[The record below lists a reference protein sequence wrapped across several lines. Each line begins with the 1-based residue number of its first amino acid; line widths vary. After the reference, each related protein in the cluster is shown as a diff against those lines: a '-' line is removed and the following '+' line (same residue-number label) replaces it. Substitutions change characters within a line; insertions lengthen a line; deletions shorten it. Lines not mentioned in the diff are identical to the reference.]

1 MIQTAGQPGG
11 MQVADQKIAV
21 VTGATAGLGTWI
33 AYGLARAGY
42 HTVIVARDAGRGEA
56 TRRWIAARARGAM
69 TELVIAD
76 LSSLQQTREAGQ
88 AIMAAHPR
96 VDVLVNNAG
105 LITRQRQVTAE
116 GHEMI
121 LAVNHLAPFVLT
133 TALEPALRGG
143 APARVV
149 NVGSTASDRASL
161 KLGDLEGARS
171 WNPLSAYGRSKLALM
186 MATFERARR
195 LDGSGVA
202 VNVVHPG
209 VVATTLATMP
219 GPIGWG
225 WAAIRPFMISPEQG
239 AATPLHLALSP
250 LVEGE
255 TGKYWKRS
263 RPARPNRQA
272 LDTAL
277 VRQLWRETERLIG

>member
-1 MIQTAGQPGG
+1 M
-11 MQVADQKIAV
+11 ADQKIAV
-21 VTGATAGLGTWI
+21 VTGGTAGLGRWV

-42 HTVIVARDAGRGEA
+42 HTILVVRDAARGET
-56 TRRWIAARARGAM
+56 TRRWIAEHARGAM
-69 TELVIAD
+69 TELVMAD
-76 LSSLQQTREAGQ
+76 LSSLRQAREAGE
-88 AIMAAHPR
+88 AIAAAHPR
-96 VDVLVNNAG
+96 IDVLVNNAG
-105 LITRQRQVTAE
+105 LITPRRQVTDE

-133 TALEPALRGG
+133 TALEPALRAGM
-143 APARVV
+143 PSRVV

-161 KLGDLEGARS
+161 KLDDLEGARS
-171 WNPLSAYGRSKLALM
+171 WNPLAAYGRSKLALM

-195 LDGSGVA
+195 LEGTGVA

-209 VVATTLATMP
+209 LVATEIGLVP

-225 WAAIRPFMISPEQG
+225 WTALRPFMMTPERG
-239 AATPLHLALSP
+239 AVTPLHLALSP

-272 LDTAL
+272 LDTTL

>member
-1 MIQTAGQPGG
+1 M
-11 MQVADQKIAV
+11 ADQKVAV
-21 VTGATAGLGTWI
+21 VTGATAGLGLWV
-33 AYGLARAGY
+33 AYGLARAGL
-42 HTVIVARDAGRGEA
+42 HTVIVARNAEKAAA
-56 TRRWIAARARGAM
+56 TQSWIAERARGAV
-69 TELVIAD
+69 TEVVIAD
-76 LSSLQQTREAGQ
+76 LSSLQETRAAGEAI
-88 AIMAAHPR
+88 AAAHPR

-105 LITRQRQVTAE
+105 LITRRRQETAE

-133 TALEPALRGG
+133 TALEPALRNG

-161 KLGDLEGARS
+161 KVTDLEGARS
-171 WNPLSAYGRSKLALM
+171 WNALSAYGRSKLALM

-195 LDGSGVA
+195 LEGTGVA

-209 VVATTLATMP
+209 VVATRLASMP

-225 WAAIRPFMISPEQG
+225 WAAIRPFMITPEQG
-239 AATPLHLALSP
+239 AVTPLHLALSP
-250 LVEGE
+250 LVAGE

-263 RPARPNRQA
+263 HPARPNRQA
-272 LDTAL
+272 KDATL

>member
-1 MIQTAGQPGG
+1 M
-11 MQVADQKIAV
+11 ADQKIAV
-21 VTGATAGLGTWI
+21 LTGGTAGLGRWI

-42 HTVIVARDAGRGEA
+42 HTILVVRDAARGEA
-56 TRRWIAARARGAM
+56 TRGWIAEHARGAV
-69 TELVIAD
+69 TELVMAD
-76 LSSLQQTREAGQ
+76 LSSLQQAREAGE
-88 AIMAAHPR
+88 AIAAAHPR
-96 VDVLVNNAG
+96 IDVLVNNAG
-105 LITRQRQVTAE
+105 LITPHRQLTAE

-133 TALEPALRGG
+133 TALEPALRAGT
-143 APARVV
+143 PSRVV
-149 NVGSTASDRASL
+149 NVGSTASDRANL
-161 KLGDLEGARS
+161 KVDDLEGARS
-171 WNPLSAYGRSKLALM
+171 WNAMSAYCRSKLALM

-195 LDGSGVA
+195 LEGTGVA

-209 VVATTLATMP
+209 LVATELGLVP
-219 GPIGWG
+219 GPISWG
-225 WAAIRPFMISPEQG
+225 WKALRPFMMTPEQG
-239 AATPLHLALSP
+239 AVTPLYLALSP